1 MNRRELILGASMLG
15 LAASRMIEAADQKTL
30 KDLRRAEN
38 MHGRFKHNY
47 LRLDDGVPLF
57 YIDEGQG
64 KPLVLIHNLMFG
76 ADYFW
81 QKNIPQLSHHC
92 RVIAIDMRGHG
103 FSGKPNGGY
112 NIKQLAS
119 DINEVL
125 VKLN

>member
-1 MNRRELILGASMLG
+1 
-15 LAASRMIEAADQKTL
+15 
-30 KDLRRAEN
+30 
-38 MHGRFKHNY
+38 
-47 LRLDDGVPLF
+47 
-57 YIDEGQG
+57 
-64 KPLVLIHNLMFG
+64 MFG

-81 QKNIPQLSHHC
+81 QKNIPQLSQHC

-125 VKLN
+125 VKLNLNDVVLGGMAIGALSILQYLNI